1 MTVAVILAAVV
12 GVTRIYLR
20 AHFLTDVLGGVRAG
34 AGDLVARR
42 RIRAFR
48 GTRSPQCAR
57 MTDDEKTYLIAGAA
71 AAISL
76 IAWLWLV
83 VVPAWKSYW
92 RVRDRLVA
100 TLLSVYVLAAFV
112 LAGAGVGAAVL
123 WYFSDRL

>member
-1 MTVAVILAAVV
+1 V
-12 GVTRIYLR
+12 
-20 AHFLTDVLGGVRAG
+20 
-34 AGDLVARR
+34 
-42 RIRAFR
+42 
-48 GTRSPQCAR
+48 S
-57 MTDDEKTYLIAGAA
+57 DDQKTYAIASAA

-76 IAWLWLV
+76 IAWLALV

-100 TLLSVYVLAAFV
+100 TLLSVYVLGAFV

>member
-1 MTVAVILAAVV
+1 V
-12 GVTRIYLR
+12 
-20 AHFLTDVLGGVRAG
+20 
-34 AGDLVARR
+34 
-42 RIRAFR
+42 
-48 GTRSPQCAR
+48 
-57 MTDDEKTYLIAGAA
+57 TDDQKTYAIAAAA

-76 IAWLWLV
+76 IAWLALV

>member
-1 MTVAVILAAVV
+1 V
-12 GVTRIYLR
+12 
-20 AHFLTDVLGGVRAG
+20 
-34 AGDLVARR
+34 
-42 RIRAFR
+42 
-48 GTRSPQCAR
+48 
-57 MTDDEKTYLIAGAA
+57 TDDQKTYAIAAAA

-76 IAWLWLV
+76 IAWLTLV